1 MFCTQCGRKFGETDR
16 FCAQCGAPKAS
27 ADSGGEPSPA
37 TSPPET
43 DPSIDWRA
51 SMNPRE
57 IMGHPEVRARIE
69 AVTGANPKGI
79 SAEQFYK
86 YARPVMMITGAGPA
100 PPLQMIKDI
109 SLPISAKL
117 GMKTSRDVTQG
128 FRNTFGETLAAVLCS
143 LASRSQPVEH
153 ITDAANGCIIR
164 SKMLSSIWSWEGDL
178 IITLEAQEAG
188 TLLKG
193 GITVPGQLSDMGQS
207 KRVLNM
213 LIEDVMKYRDTPRA
227 G

>member
-1 MFCTQCGRKFGETDR
+1 
-16 FCAQCGAPKAS
+16 
-27 ADSGGEPSPA
+27 
-37 TSPPET
+37 
-43 DPSIDWRA
+43 
-51 SMNPRE
+51 MNPRE

-69 AVTGANPKGI
+69 AVTGANPKGM

-143 LASRSQPVEH
+143 LASRSQPVEAH
-153 ITDAANGCIIR
+153 HR
-164 SKMLSSIWSWEGDL
+164 
-178 IITLEAQEAG
+178 
-188 TLLKG
+188 
-193 GITVPGQLSDMGQS
+193 
-207 KRVLNM
+207 
-213 LIEDVMKYRDTPRA
+213 TPRMA
-227 G
+227 ASSARRCSRPSGPGKVT

>member
-1 MFCTQCGRKFGETDR
+1 
-16 FCAQCGAPKAS
+16 
-27 ADSGGEPSPA
+27 
-37 TSPPET
+37 
-43 DPSIDWRA
+43 
-51 SMNPRE
+51 MNPRE

-178 IITLEAQEAG
+178 IITLETQEAG